1 MRRNFY
7 SSDKRQVTSDK
18 RRNVLAFKTFASRAS
33 DEACRF
39 LPSLVAG
46 RLSLVAASLVACH
59 LSLVTCLPASAE
71 RIKDIVDI
79 KGVRGNPLQGY
90 GVVVGL
96 AGTGDDSALAKR
108 MLANILRKQNLVVE
122 PKDLGGKNIA
132 AVMVRAELGPF
143 TREGAAVD
151 VTVSTMDKS
160 TSLQGGT
167 LLVTE
172 LNGADGQVYAVAEGA
187 ISVGGFAAA
196 GENARVSKNHA
207 TVGAIPNGAT
217 VEKEETATFV
227 DDKTRTV
234 TLLLRNADF
243 TTAQRIAAAVNES
256 HAEAATADD
265 AGSVTVRLPAGL
277 KRSEISEF
285 IAAIGQL
292 TVEVD
297 NQAVVVIDEKTGTIV
312 VGENVMISTVAI
324 SQGNLSIVTK
334 EIKEVSQ
341 PLPFSGGRTEV
352 TTDTNLQVVED
363 APAEALRVVNKTVS
377 VAELARALNAMGV
390 TPRDLV
396 SIFRTLKAQ
405 GALQAQL
412 KTM

>member
-1 MRRNFY
+1 
-7 SSDKRQVTSDK
+7 V
-18 RRNVLAFKTFASRAS
+18 
-33 DEACRF
+33 
-39 LPSLVAG
+39 
-46 RLSLVAASLVACH
+46 
-59 LSLVTCLPASAE
+59 CLWAPAVGAE

-132 AVMVRAELGPF
+132 AVMIRAELGPF
-143 TREGAAVD
+143 TREGAAID

-172 LNGADGQVYAVAEGA
+172 LSGADGHVYAVAEGA
-187 ISVGGFAAA
+187 ISVGGFSAG
-196 GENARVSKNHA
+196 GENARVSKNHT

-227 DDKTRTV
+227 DEKTRTI

-243 TTAQRIAAAVNES
+243 TTAKRIAEAVNE
-256 HAEAATADD
+256 AYKGAATADD
-265 AGSVTVRLPAGL
+265 AGSVSVQLPSNLTRAGV
-277 KRSEISEF
+277 SEF
-285 IAAIGQL
+285 IATIGQL

-324 SQGNLSIVTK
+324 SQGNLSIITK
-334 EIKEVSQ
+334 EIKDVSQ
-341 PLPFSGGRTEV
+341 PLPFSGGQTEV
-352 TTDTNLQVVED
+352 TTDTNIEVVES
-363 APAEALRVVNKTVS
+363 APPEVLHVVNKTVS
-377 VAELARALNAMGV
+377 VADLARALNAMGV

>member
-1 MRRNFY
+1 MRKI
-7 SSDKRQVTSDK
+7 SDGSDKRQATSDK
-18 RRNVLAFKTFASRAS
+18 SRNVLSFKTIASHTRR
-33 DEACRF
+33 ELRWL
-39 LPSLVAG
+39 LP
-46 RLSLVAASLVACH
+46 SLVACH
-59 LSLVTCLPASAE
+59 LSLVACLPASAE

-79 KGVRGNPLQGY
+79 KGVRGNLLQGQ

-96 AGTGDDSALAKR
+96 AGTGDDSALGKR

-122 PKDLGGKNIA
+122 PRDVSGKNIA
-132 AVMVRAELGPF
+132 AVVVHAELGPF
-143 TREGAAVD
+143 TREGATID
-151 VTVSTMDKS
+151 VTVSAVDKS

-167 LLVTE
+167 LMITE
-172 LNGADGQVYAVAEGA
+172 LNGADGKVYAVAGGA
-187 ISVGGFAAA
+187 ISVGGFTA
-196 GENARVSKNHA
+196 GGQNARVSKNHV

-227 DDKTRTV
+227 DDKTRTI

-243 TTAQRIAAAVNES
+243 TTAKRIAAAINETYTS
-256 HAEAATADD
+256 AATADD
-265 AGSVTVRLPAGL
+265 AGSVSVQLPANL
-277 KRSEISEF
+277 TRSGVSEF
-285 IAAIGQL
+285 IATIGQL

-324 SQGNLSIVTK
+324 SQGNLSIITK
-334 EIKEVSQ
+334 EIQEVSQ
-341 PLPFSGGRTEV
+341 PLPFSAGRTEV
-352 TTDTNLQVVED
+352 TTDTNIEAIES
-363 APAEALRVVNKTVS
+363 APAQALHVVNKTVS
-377 VAELARALNAMGV
+377 VADLARALNAMGV

>member
-1 MRRNFY
+1 MIRGW
-7 SSDKRQVTSDK
+7 
-18 RRNVLAFKTFASRAS
+18 
-33 DEACRF
+33 
-39 LPSLVAG
+39 AG
-46 RLSLVAASLVACH
+46 HALWLVACG
-59 LSLVTCLPASAE
+59 LCLLFASPAAAE

-96 AGTGDDSALAKR
+96 AGTGDDSVLAKR
-108 MLANILRKQNLVVE
+108 MLANILSKQKLPIA

-132 AVMVRAELGPF
+132 AVMVHAELGPF
-143 TREGAAVD
+143 TREGATVD
-151 VTVSTMDKS
+151 VTVSTMDRS

-172 LNGADGQVYAVAEGA
+172 LSGADGHVYAVAGGA
-187 ISVGGFAAA
+187 ISVGGFVAG

-207 TVGAIPNGAT
+207 TVGSIPNGAT
-217 VEKEETATFV
+217 VEKEEPATFV
-227 DDKTRTV
+227 DDKTRTI

-243 TTAQRIAAAVNES
+243 TTARRIAEAVNET
-256 HAEAATADD
+256 HADAATADD
-265 AGSVTVRLPAGL
+265 AGSVIVQLPSSL
-277 KRSEISEF
+277 RRSEISEF

-324 SQGNLSIVTK
+324 SQGNLSIITK
-334 EIKEVSQ
+334 EIKDVSQ
-341 PLPFSGGRTEV
+341 PLPFSDGRTEV
-352 TTDTNLQVVED
+352 TSDTNIQAVED
-363 APAEALRVVNKTVS
+363 APHEALRVVNKTVS
-377 VAELARALNAMGV
+377 VADLARALNAMGV